1 MKNRLTLIAILC
13 TACAFAGCSV
23 VRNVHETI
31 VVFSNLA
38 DYATVA
44 DTLKSVMTR
53 DLDSDSSQT
62 NYGL

>member
-1 MKNRLTLIAILC
+1 MKNMLTLVTILC

-31 VVFSNLA
+31 VVFSNIA
-38 DYATVA
+38 EYATVA
-44 DTLKSVMTR
+44 DTLKAVMTR

-62 NYGL
+62 DYGL